1 MFCTRYA
8 AKTASYIWLSSI
20 QLKNKDKVMKKHVK
34 KSTVEVLVAAALLMG
49 ACAPKE
55 KTITVP
61 ELLKDIPLLIKTT
74 AWCKENPG
82 ERIALPNCINAAE
95 ADTQAR
101 FKAAGDRLA
110 HELSPE
116 GQAEFLEKS
125 KGKF

>member
-1 MFCTRYA
+1 
-8 AKTASYIWLSSI
+8 
-20 QLKNKDKVMKKHVK
+20 MKKYMK
-34 KSTVEVLVAAALLMG
+34 KSTAGVLAAAVLLIG

-55 KTITVP
+55 KTLTVP
-61 ELLKDIPLLIKTT
+61 ELLENIPLLIKTT

-110 HELSPE
+110 HQLSPE
-116 GQAEFLEKS
+116 GQAELAKKAGF
-125 KGKF
+125 